1 MCLGTVGR
9 ARGAARQ
16 NAGRL
21 VRALSEKKVFVTMQ
35 ARPAGERAVLGAVAH
50 RRRTAGVGSSAERG
64 QRCQRPAAPCHPAAP
79 GRDEMEDDVAKH

>member
-21 VRALSEKKVFVTMQ
+21 VRALSEKKSSSRCSE
-35 ARPAGERAVLGAVAH
+35 ARPTGKGAAALARGAGAPASWAASWAALPV
-50 RRRTAGVGSSAERG
+50 VGSTASG
-64 QRCQRPAAPCHPAAP
+64 QRPAAAP
-79 GRDEMEDDVAKH
+79 S